1 MHFSGPVSADEVWL
15 SCLDVL
21 MANGMAEAEP
31 LQMTFDLEQF
41 WATVTLLDAY
51 RMALLRRRLARQG
64 GDPAGVSSA
73 GLAEAWKAGLTSI
86 DPGWS
91 VSLFAMLRPD
101 LVPEGFESRASDVIG
116 RMDASGILTV
126 LPGDPG
132 DPLGD
137 VYIFGQGLDR
147 LCQATIQG
155 AMHVGLSVERLVA
168 ARDVELTSFGGWRT
182 PGGFWLADL
191 SLVPMRGTGTVTV
204 TLLGRSPLA
213 ALIEGAV
220 GGHAGRGAD
229 GDPRASP
236 APPATDGPYTRD
248 ALIDALRALPA
259 PGGG

>member
-1 MHFSGPVSADEVWL
+1 
-15 SCLDVL
+15 
-21 MANGMAEAEP
+21 MAEAEP
-31 LQMTFDLEQF
+31 LQMTFDLDQF
-41 WATVTLLDAY
+41 WATLTLLDAY
-51 RMALLRRRLARQG
+51 RMALLRRRLAPQG

-116 RMDASGILTV
+116 RKDASGILTV

-168 ARDVELTSFGGWRT
+168 ARAVELTSFGGWRT

-204 TLLGRSPLA
+204 TLLGRSPPCGLDR
-213 ALIEGAV
+213 
-220 GGHAGRGAD
+220 GRG
-229 GDPRASP
+229 GWPRGSWC
-236 APPATDGPYTRD
+236 GR
-248 ALIDALRALPA
+248 
-259 PGGG
+259 

>member
-1 MHFSGPVSADEVWL
+1 
-15 SCLDVL
+15 
-21 MANGMAEAEP
+21 
-31 LQMTFDLEQF
+31 
-41 WATVTLLDAY
+41 
-51 RMALLRRRLARQG
+51 
-64 GDPAGVSSA
+64 
-73 GLAEAWKAGLTSI
+73 
-86 DPGWS
+86 
-91 VSLFAMLRPD
+91 MLRPD

-191 SLVPMRGTGTVTV
+191 SLFPMRGTGTVTV

-229 GDPRASP
+229 GDPGASP
-236 APPATDGPYTRD
+236 APPATVGPYTRD